1 MRNLIT
7 TIPLL
12 ALLDSPVVIGQ
23 SIRSTGS
30 SAVPEG
36 PAIPSSLTPGTQ
48 SIGSGPVGHHQP
60 RASDGPVRELKR
72 SRPSARR
79 TPQSI
84 ARSTIFA
91 AAAKIAGAVQC
102 LPRTLVHTTSNKRIN
117 QGSRSKIQMTVTET
131 DADVANKSPRAAT
144 QMGPQVGLP
153 LGSLTP
159 RWTMRPPSTIAQ
171 ITR

>member
-60 RASDGPVRELKR
+60 RASDGPSESSNDLDHI
-72 SRPSARR
+72 SAED
-79 TPQSI
+79 
-84 ARSTIFA
+84 A
-91 AAAKIAGAVQC
+91 AVDRKINNICRGC
-102 LPRTLVHTTSNKRIN
+102 
-117 QGSRSKIQMTVTET
+117 
-131 DADVANKSPRAAT
+131 
-144 QMGPQVGLP
+144 
-153 LGSLTP
+153 
-159 RWTMRPPSTIAQ
+159 
-171 ITR
+171 